1 MDNIYTDYSYAIRP
15 FLNTYTKDK
24 TDLKKRYMQDTEYDY
39 FFNYFY
45 NLTGIILDED
55 DIINIVENGIK

>member
-1 MDNIYTDYSYAIRP
+1 
-15 FLNTYTKDK
+15 
-24 TDLKKRYMQDTEYDY
+24 MQDTEYDY

-45 NLTGIILDED
+45 NLTGVILDKD